1 MSRLPIVFYG
11 HGSPMVALEQ
21 SDVTRSWSAIAGRI
35 GKPRAIVC
43 ISAHWQTR
51 GTAVT
56 AMAEPRTIH
65 DFGAFPQALFD
76 MQYPAPGDP
85 ELAARVRDLLAP
97 MAVTLDADWG
107 LDHGTWSVLV
117 HAYPEADVPVIQIG
131 MDLGKSPAEHWR
143 VGRMLRPLRD
153 EGVLIMGTG
162 NMVHNLPAMDWG
174 NPLATPYPWAE
185 QFNATMCR
193 AIAEDDP
200 QVVIDY
206 EALGDA
212 ARLSVPSAEHF
223 LPLLYVLGARH
234 EGEAATFAPHFI
246 QHKSLSMTSVLIGA
260 E

>member
-11 HGSPMVALEQ
+11 HGSPMVALDK
-21 SDVTRSWSAIAGRI
+21 SDVTRSWNAIAGRI
-35 GKPRAIVC
+35 GKPRAILC

-56 AMAEPRTIH
+56 AMAQPRTIH

-76 MQYPAPGDP
+76 VQYPAPGDP
-85 ELAARVRDLLAP
+85 GLAERIRELLSP
-97 MAVTLDADWG
+97 MSVTMD
-107 LDHGTWSVLV
+107 
-117 HAYPEADVPVIQIG
+117 AYPEADVPVIQLG
-131 MDLGKSPAEHWR
+131 MDLAKSSTEHWL

-162 NMVHNLPAMDWG
+162 NIVHNLSAMDWS

-185 QFNATMCR
+185 QFNSTMCK

-200 QVVIDY
+200 KVVIDY
-206 EALGDA
+206 EALGEA
-212 ARLSVPSAEHF
+212 ARLSVPSEDHF

-234 EGEAATFAPHFI
+234 EGEAAEFAPHFI